1 MVETANSRNQETGPY
16 KTVRCRKGLQ
26 EACRLIPKEV
36 LAALLINRII
46 VQVAPGTNVC
56 NLLTRYLRRTCLG
69 RTPRTLG
76 MGQGVAFESFSRKEV
91 S

>member
-1 MVETANSRNQETGPY
+1 MRVDSEWVVSHSESYGW
-16 KTVRCRKGLQ
+16 V
-26 EACRLIPKEV
+26 
-36 LAALLINRII
+36 LINRII

-56 NLLTRYLRRTCLG
+56 NLLTRYLRRTCLV

-76 MGQGVAFESFSRKEV
+76 MGQRVAFESFSRNEV